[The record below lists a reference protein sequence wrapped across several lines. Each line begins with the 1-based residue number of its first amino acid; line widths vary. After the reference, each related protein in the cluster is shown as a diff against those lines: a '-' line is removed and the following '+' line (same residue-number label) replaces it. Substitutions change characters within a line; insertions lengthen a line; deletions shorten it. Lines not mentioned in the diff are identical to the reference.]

1 MDNFIQITVFCPP
14 EPRVGA
20 FVYRN
25 AGKVYLAKI
34 SRDDTFMWLKDRQ
47 AMITFMKNFPDLRV
61 GLLWD
66 EEVTNSKA

>member
-1 MDNFIQITVFCPP
+1 MHSLEIDKTEYLPGHCKSRAKATN
-14 EPRVGA
+14 
-20 FVYRN
+20 
-25 AGKVYLAKI
+25 LAKI